1 MAYEDDFG
9 TIENK
14 QKYGEQNEDFAAP
27 AQYVLPE
34 GAETYEERFFH
45 PDEYN
50 RDYYAGLR
58 ESETA
63 EQEDGTDSAEE
74 LLGKSVSGRSVKN
87 AARSVIKKAA
97 QAVQMA
103 GMITLASAVV
113 ASGSPQLL
121 QGFTQPKEEPLTE
134 HVHVEAGEWQV
145 SCAAT
150 CSQTGQKILLC
161 LECGETLKEEPIP
174 LLDHTPG
181 EWQVTSPATCIHDGA
196 EERLCALCAAVL
208 DTRVIA
214 AGQHLAGD
222 WIVDTAATCT
232 VPGHRHTQCVACGML
247 LSEEEITAAHNE
259 VKDPAQPAS
268 CDKTGLTEGS
278 HCSVCGTVILQ
289 QQTVPQLQHTVVT
302 DAAVAGTCAVPGQTE
317 GSHCSVCGEVLV
329 AQKPIT
335 VPHSSVT
342 DPAVAGTCYTT
353 GLTEGSHCS
362 VCGQVLVAQQETPE
376 VHDLQTLQGYE
387 ATCMRPGL
395 TEGSY
400 CAICQQTI
408 KAQQEIPLAPHSEVV
423 VPGQAATCVEMGFG
437 EYIYCSECQQTLQV
451 AEQLPV
457 EPDAHKWVADPTGA
471 PDVYVCE
478 YCGITQ

>member
-1 MAYEDDFG
+1 MEQSK
-9 TIENK
+9 TNK
-14 QKYGEQNEDFAAP
+14 NTANRMRRLPPP

-63 EQEDGTDSAEE
+63 GQEDGTDSAEE
-74 LLGKSVSGRSVKN
+74 LSGKSVSGRSVKN

-97 QAVQMA
+97 QAVRMA

-150 CSQTGQKILLC
+150 CSQTGQQILLC
-161 LECGETLKEEPIP
+161 LECGETLKEETIP

-232 VPGHRHTQCVACGML
+232 VPGHRHTQCVACGTL

-302 DAAVAGTCAVPGQTE
+302 DAAVAGTC
-317 GSHCSVCGEVLV
+317 
-329 AQKPIT
+329 
-335 VPHSSVT
+335 
-342 DPAVAGTCYTT
+342 YTT

-376 VHDLQTLQGYE
+376 VHDPQILRGYE
-387 ATCMRPGL
+387 ASCTRTGL

-423 VPGQAATCVEMGFG
+423 VPGQAATCVEMGYT
-437 EYIYCSECQQTLQV
+437 EHIYCSVCKQDIQV
-451 AEQLPV
+451 PEQLPV

-471 PDVYVCE
+471 ANAYVCE
-478 YCGITQ
+478 YCGISQ

>member
-14 QKYGEQNEDFAAP
+14 QKYGEQNEAFAAP

-58 ESETA
+58 ESETT

-74 LLGKSVSGRSVKN
+74 LSGKSVSGRSVKN

-97 QAVQMA
+97 QAVRMA

-181 EWQVTSPATCIHDGA
+181 EWQVTSPATCIHEGA

-232 VPGHRHTQCVACGML
+232 VPGHRHTQCVACGTL

-302 DAAVAGTCAVPGQTE
+302 DAAVAGTC
-317 GSHCSVCGEVLV
+317 
-329 AQKPIT
+329 
-335 VPHSSVT
+335 
-342 DPAVAGTCYTT
+342 YTT

-376 VHDLQTLQGYE
+376 VHDPQILRGYE
-387 ATCMRPGL
+387 ASCTRTGL

-437 EYIYCSECQQTLQV
+437 EYIYCSECNQTLQE
-451 AEQLPV
+451 AQQLPV
-457 EPDAHKWVADPTGA
+457 DPDAHKWVADPTGTA
-471 PDVYVCE
+471 NAYVCE
-478 YCGITQ
+478 YCGISQ

>member
-1 MAYEDDFG
+1 MTKMAYEDDFG

-74 LLGKSVSGRSVKN
+74 LSGKSVSGRSVKN

-181 EWQVTSPATCIHDGA
+181 EWKVTSPATCIHDGA

-232 VPGHRHTQCVACGML
+232 VPGHRHTQCVACGIL
-247 LSEEEITAAHNE
+247 LSEEEIAAAHNE

-268 CDKTGLTEGS
+268 CDKTG
-278 HCSVCGTVILQ
+278 
-289 QQTVPQLQHTVVT
+289 
-302 DAAVAGTCAVPGQTE
+302 
-317 GSHCSVCGEVLV
+317 
-329 AQKPIT
+329 
-335 VPHSSVT
+335 
-342 DPAVAGTCYTT
+342 
-353 GLTEGSHCS
+353 
-362 VCGQVLVAQQETPE
+362 
-376 VHDLQTLQGYE
+376 
-387 ATCMRPGL
+387 
-395 TEGSY
+395 
-400 CAICQQTI
+400 
-408 KAQQEIPLAPHSEVV
+408 
-423 VPGQAATCVEMGFG
+423 
-437 EYIYCSECQQTLQV
+437 
-451 AEQLPV
+451 
-457 EPDAHKWVADPTGA
+457 
-471 PDVYVCE
+471 
-478 YCGITQ
+478 